1 MRPRDNSRFHWQD
14 RWLKAKTESF
24 RLAMDA
30 LHKQD
35 LGAVRH
41 VTAACDLKGHWQLLV
56 STGNCRPLPSVDAEA
71 FSIHYVTREPFQS
84 NFERSRIGRF
94 LTMLQQ
100 HGCHPRR
107 IVTGTRTGPD
117 MMVRL
122 ADGSPAIIEVKC
134 ARSAN
139 QVRELLAERYDYLL
153 DTFKLFYASEYRSG
167 CWHIWRV
174 KRSGCEKVAPE
185 ALNG

>member
-1 MRPRDNSRFHWQD
+1 MKPRDSSRFAWQH
-14 RWLKAKTESF
+14 RQLKTKIESF

-30 LHKQD
+30 LCKNN

-41 VTAACDLKGHWQLLV
+41 VSAACDQRGHWQFLV
-56 STGNCRPLPSVDAEA
+56 STGQCRPFPSADGDA
-71 FSIHYVTREPFQS
+71 FSIHYMPRDPFKTT
-84 NFERSRIGRF
+84 FEQARIGRF
-94 LTMLQQ
+94 LSMLQQ

-122 ADGSPAIIEVKC
+122 TDGSPAIVEVKGGK
-134 ARSAN
+134 SAN

-153 DTFKLFYASEYRSG
+153 DTFKLFYANESRSG

-174 KRSGCEKVAPE
+174 KRSGCEKVSPE